1 MSALNPLVIGVV
13 LKLEASK
20 TAEIDSR
27 AIERGTCS
35 AQAWVELFCCFFMEL
50 FGLNQ
55 FSCRFLLSPSFSTI
69 CRSGLRKSPEIGKD
83 PDSGGGDFSRENRE
97 FAAVCLSG
105 EGPYFWVGKSPISIR
120 DFTRRQVY
128 LGHNRI
134 LVEDNA
140 FSQPGARCARR
151 GFFGLANPDGID
163 QDFKQKITKETKILL
178 RPRQNNFVLRCLF
191 NLLLL
196 LFLGQSPYLSL
207 SSSSE
212 KPIHL
217 KRQLQCC

>member
-1 MSALNPLVIGVV
+1 MSLLAFAIV
-13 LKLEASK
+13 LHDLPVRI
-20 TAEIDSR
+20 AEISR
-27 AIERGTCS
+27 NRK
-35 AQAWVELFCCFFMEL
+35 
-50 FGLNQ
+50 
-55 FSCRFLLSPSFSTI
+55 
-69 CRSGLRKSPEIGKD
+69 RSWLW
-83 PDSGGGDFSRENRE
+83 GGDFSRENRE

-217 KRQLQCC
+217 